1 MMECWVTTGGGE
13 KLTLPESVR
22 WELCHGTGVPCDSFF
37 VRCLWESG
45 QERLMS
51 GACRFYAQWEGER
64 VFTGVVDEFACLC
77 GADGLYLEMS
87 GRGMAALLLDNEA
100 MPAQYQLATRSDL
113 VADHVSPYGVEAV
126 GGWSLPAVSGFTVG
140 SGVSEWSVV
149 QEFACYHGGVVPR
162 FDRWGRLV
170 LDPHQ
175 DGGAGLRLTDA
186 VPLTAW
192 EYREERHGVLS
203 QVAVRRRSSWDT
215 PMGVRLRLP
224 GPGGLCPAGGDGAQH
239 HRLGGHAL
247 LRGLSAAGLPQ
258 RPGAVCR
265 HLPRSLSGLAGGA
278 GGGGPVRLRGQRHL
292 PGGPGGDRLRPGGA
306 GHHPGAGG
314 AGGHDLRVKSG
325 EWRVEI
331 PFRRGC
337 LWLLS
342 ARAESNSPFRAKPKL
357 VRRDETRQSKGL
369 AGTFRRKSKR
379 QPPQGAE
386 RRGDT
391 CG

>member
-1 MMECWVTTGGGE
+1 MMECWVTTGAGE

-45 QERLMS
+45 QERLLS
-51 GACRFYAQWEGER
+51 GACRFFAQWEGER

-100 MPAQYQLATRSDL
+100 MPAQYQLATRADL

-215 PMGVRLRLP
+215 QWVSDPAFLAQGGCARRVVTVPNTTGSAAMRYSGDYQLRASRSGRVRFSVTCPGAFLAWPGELVEADLP
-224 GPGGLCPAGGDGAQH
+224 GFGANGTYRVAQAETACGREGLTTTLV
-239 HRLGGHAL
+239 LGEPEAM
-247 LRGLSAAGLPQ
+247 
-258 RPGAVCR
+258 
-265 HLPRSLSGLAGGA
+265 
-278 GGGGPVRLRGQRHL
+278 
-292 PGGPGGDRLRPGGA
+292 
-306 GHHPGAGG
+306 
-314 AGGHDLRVKSG
+314 
-325 EWRVEI
+325 I
-331 PFRRGC
+331 
-337 LWLLS
+337 
-342 ARAESNSPFRAKPKL
+342 
-357 VRRDETRQSKGL
+357 
-369 AGTFRRKSKR
+369 
-379 QPPQGAE
+379 
-386 RRGDT
+386 
-391 CG
+391 

>member
-45 QERLMS
+45 QERLLS

-215 PMGVRLRLP
+215 QWVSDPDFIAQ
-224 GPGGLCPAGGDGAQH
+224 GGMARRVVTVPNATG
-239 HRLGGHAL
+239 
-247 LRGLSAAGLPQ
+247 SAAM
-258 RPGAVCR
+258 RY
-265 HLPRSLSGLAGGA
+265 SGQFQ
-278 GGGGPVRLRGQRHL
+278 LR
-292 PGGPGGDRLRPGGA
+292 A
-306 GHHPGAGG
+306 
-314 AGGHDLRVKSG
+314 S
-325 EWRVEI
+325 
-331 PFRRGC
+331 
-337 LWLLS
+337 
-342 ARAESNSPFRAKPKL
+342 RAERVRCEVTVPGLFHAFPGQL
-357 VRRDETRQSKGL
+357 VTADWIGFAANGVYRVAETV
-369 AGTFRRKSKR
+369 T
-379 QPPQGAE
+379 GADSTGSYTQLTLGE
-386 RRGDT
+386 TDILI
-391 CG
+391 